1 MLLLSKTFAK
11 SEFLRAYVMTL
22 NWKTAKRE
30 NRELG
35 NGKLEN
41 GNSGKLGNG
50 QTGKLGNREM
60 GNGKWENNRLTELKS
75 NCNQNTMTFFQTNA
89 RGYGEWEFEKRSKRK

>member
-22 NWKTAKRE
+22 NWKTGKRE
-30 NRELG
+30 NREMG

-50 QTGKLGNREM
+50 QTGKLGNWEIGKWET
-60 GNGKWENNRLTELKS
+60 GNGKTID
-75 NCNQNTMTFFQTNA
+75 
-89 RGYGEWEFEKRSKRK
+89 